1 MYNELMSTINQITG
15 GGDQSA
21 ESSCGP
27 PVGNTDVGQCGC
39 CPSFFFGDRG
49 IVIEITE
56 DPIP

>member
-1 MYNELMSTINQITG
+1 MSTMNQITG
-15 GGDQSA
+15 GERDQSA

-39 CPSFFFGDRG
+39 RPSFFFGDRG

-56 DPIP
+56 DPIA